1 MIQKHTDEPWYPVL
15 DTTAFFQEPDCNTD
29 GRIMQK
35 SCYKPYK
42 IQGIGTRDNCGKQ
55 IDDGKSVTK
64 PHKMPDSKVSIV
76 KSF

>member
-1 MIQKHTDEPWYPVL
+1 
-15 DTTAFFQEPDCNTD
+15 
-29 GRIMQK
+29 MQK